1 MKKLA
6 TALAVTL
13 LLSTVFLAQP
23 APAASAR
30 EVAILQ
36 FNTMVGVPLSLT
48 GSQGA
53 AALRGINAGGL
64 PWMLTSAKGSLSA
77 SGHLKVSV
85 NGLVFAAGPNTGSN
99 TVAFFRALVS
109 CVKSDGTFDN
119 ILTSAFP
126 ATTGTAASG
135 GGDAEIE
142 TDVMLPEPCIAPIV
156 FVTSPTGAWF
166 AATGN

>member
-6 TALAVTL
+6 AALVVTML
-13 LLSTVFLAQP
+13 FSTVFLAQP

-30 EVAILQ
+30 GTSIVQ
-36 FNTMVGVPLSLT
+36 FDTMVGVPPTLT
-48 GSQGA
+48 GMQSA
-53 AALRGINAGGL
+53 AALRGINGGGL
-64 PWMLTSAKGSLSA
+64 PWELTSARGSLSA
-77 SGHLKVSV
+77 SGHLKILVT
-85 NGLVFAAGPNTGSN
+85 GLVLAAGPNAGSN
-99 TVAFFRALVS
+99 PIASFRALVS

-119 ILTSAFP
+119 ILTAPFP
-126 ATTGTAASG
+126 ATTGSAAAG

-142 TDVMLPEPCIAPIV
+142 ADVTLPEPCIAPIV